1 MNIFY
6 NTSQH
11 KSDKRLNNSFI
22 TSGTEMF
29 LFFNM
34 MMKQMSIYSNREQT
48 RLKNKPKEGRHDVRP
63 LCLLPLNAGEYPVAT
78 SYLIIFL
85 PFLIRMP
92 LASLLT
98 RWPARL

>member
-34 MMKQMSIYSNREQT
+34 MMKQISIYFIT
-48 RLKNKPKEGRHDVRP
+48 FVP
-63 LCLLPLNAGEYPVAT
+63 L
-78 SYLIIFL
+78 FKD
-85 PFLIRMP
+85 F
-92 LASLLT
+92 
-98 RWPARL
+98 